1 MPDQCEPSPPALT
14 KAELRARVI
23 GTSLERDQ
31 EDVEFWKHASEA
43 MRGETLYRLRLRGKR
58 LRASVPRL
66 QRFEENPQRLRL
78 TVRAG
83 ASGALER

>member
-1 MPDQCEPSPPALT
+1 MAPQPDQLHPRPS

-31 EDVEFWKHASEA
+31 EDVAFWKHATETV
-43 MRGETLYRLRLRGKR
+43 RGETLYRLRLRGKR

-66 QRFEENPQRLRL
+66 HRFEENPQRLRL
-78 TVRAG
+78 RLRGG
-83 ASGALER
+83 ASGAAER